1 MSANQKALAIDVPG
15 EEKAPAISID
25 DISEANAPVI
35 YVAGGLNQ
43 FLEYAKAKAT
53 GEVPDLTTR
62 KGRERIASL
71 AAQVSKSKVAV
82 EKPGREYLKRLKEM
96 PKVIEDELREFVTSM
111 DALRDETR
119 KPLTDWE
126 KAEDARVDA
135 HNDGIQRIKDLAVFA
150 EPPTAAQVQQA
161 IADLEQI
168 EIGKS
173 WEEFLPEAAQAKDQ
187 ALASLRGQLAQR
199 QAYEAEQAELAR
211 LRAEAEARAK
221 ADHEAAIAREAAERA
236 QREADERAAAERDA
250 AAKREREL
258 LGQAAA
264 QQREAENQRLQLQL
278 QAEQAERQAAQ
289 AEADRLAAI
298 QAAEIARIEAEK
310 NAERAAEQ
318 ARLDEQR
325 RQKEAADEILRQQQA
340 READKAHKAKTNRAA
355 LVAFMDG
362 GMTEECAKLAITL
375 IAQRKIPAIAIT
387 Y

>member
-1 MSANQKALAIDVPG
+1 MSAQTELAIVPPK
-15 EEKAPAISID
+15 ESALQVFKAPKGLDPYLQQIREKID
-25 DISEANAPVI
+25 A
-35 YVAGGLNQ
+35 
-43 FLEYAKAKAT
+43 FT
-53 GEVPDLTTR
+53 PDVSTR
-62 KGRERIASL
+62 KGRDAIASI
-71 AAQVSKSKVAV
+71 AYSVARSKTALDNVGKELVA
-82 EKPGREYLKRLKEM
+82 ELKEI
-96 PKVIEDELREFVTSM
+96 PKLIDVERKRMRDTL
-111 DALRDETR
+111 DAWQEEVRRL
-119 KPLTDWE
+119 LTEWHA
-126 KAEDARVDA
+126 AEDARVDA
-135 HNDGIQRIKDLAVFA
+135 HNDGIQRIKNMAVFA

-211 LRAEAEARAK
+211 LRREAEERAEQDRIRQ
-221 ADHEAAIAREAAERA
+221 AQEAAVEQERQRVAREQQAER
-236 QREADERAAAERDA
+236 EA
-250 AAKREREL
+250 AAKREQDL
-258 LGQAAA
+258 LDQAAA
-264 QQREAENQRLQLQL
+264 QQRAAEQAAREAEAAAERHRLQLQL
-278 QAEQAERQAAQ
+278 AAEQAERQAAQ
-289 AEADRLAAI
+289 AKADQI
-298 QAAEIARIEAEK
+298 AAEQRAEQERVAAAK
-310 NAERAAEQ
+310 RAEQAAEQ